1 MNLIILTGRLTADP
15 EVKNTA
21 TGKTVAKFAIAVNEG
36 KSKDGSERV
45 QYFNISAWDR
55 QAEVLQSYAKKG
67 TKVMVEGSLQN
78 RSWDKPDGTKGYA
91 TDILLNRFEF
101 LGSKGD
107 NEQGTSQNYSGG
119 QQAGGNASSYGGAPA
134 NGAVEKKSKEI
145 NLQEDL
151 PEINI
156 DDMNVQMPF

>member
-15 EVKNTA
+15 EIKTTQ
-21 TGKTVAKFAIAVNEG
+21 TGKTVAKFSIAVNEG
-36 KSKDGSERV
+36 KNKDGSERV
-45 QYFNISAWDR
+45 QFFNVSAWDR
-55 QAEVLQSYAKKG
+55 QAEVLQNYAKKG
-67 TKVMVEGSLQN
+67 SKILVEGSLQN

-101 LGSKGD
+101 LGSRGD
-107 NEQGTSQNYSGG
+107 NE
-119 QQAGGNASSYGGAPA
+119 AGAAPA
-134 NGAVEKKSKEI
+134 TSGPATPKAAPKAKKDEDI
-145 NLQEDL
+145 NLDEEL